1 MKRHGKK
8 YFVLFLSEILPDK
21 LARFSQV
28 DCWVQIACPRLSIDW
43 GHFYTKPL
51 LSTYEVF
58 ALLKEASFPK
68 PGNTQERYPMDYYS
82 DAGGQWSNYW
92 KRNQELQAKKGAKEA
107 IKIEYS

>member
-51 LSTYEVF
+51 LSTYEAF
-58 ALLKEASFPK
+58 ALLKEATFPK

-92 KRNQELQAKKGAKEA
+92 KRNQELQAKKGTKEA
-107 IKIEYS
+107 VKIEYS